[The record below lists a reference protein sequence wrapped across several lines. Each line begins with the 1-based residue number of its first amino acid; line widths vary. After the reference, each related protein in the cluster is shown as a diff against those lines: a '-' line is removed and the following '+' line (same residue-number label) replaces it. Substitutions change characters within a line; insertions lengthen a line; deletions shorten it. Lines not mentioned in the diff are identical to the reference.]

1 MDKNK
6 YYLNFNDFI
15 NKLDNLDKVKIPKG
29 YKQINAK
36 KNSEEN
42 TKHKVSIKR

>member
-36 KNSEEN
+36 KDSKATSEYKK
-42 TKHKVSIKR
+42 TK